1 MHRTRDLPRVD
12 RHGEVRRTAGRT
24 TRRRQHR
31 ITAWVRSEM
40 RRDTMPRRPLRVA
53 ATLTLFLT
61 LILTTLPLTSAGA
74 VVPGGTRRVPAKI
87 CDIDWREGTWQVRR
101 LIRCAAHRWPV
112 PGGADLALYIAD
124 RESNFLPNAYNASG
138 AAGIYQHLLS
148 YWPGRATTFGF
159 HGWSAFNAR
168 ANIIVTMKMVH
179 RGGWGPW
186 S

>member
-1 MHRTRDLPRVD
+1 MHHTRDLPRVD

-31 ITAWVRSEM
+31 ITAGVNENMTHAIQS
-40 RRDTMPRRPLRVA
+40 RRRIQA
-53 ATLTLFLT
+53 ALI
-61 LILTTLPLTSAGA
+61 LILTLTVLPATIAEAA
-74 VVPGGTRRVPAKI
+74 VPHEARRVSAKI
-87 CDIDWREGTWQVRR
+87 CDYDWRQGSWQVRQ
-101 LIRCAAHRWPV
+101 LIRCAASHWSV
-112 PGGADLALYIAD
+112 PGGAQTALYIAD
-124 RESNFLPNAYNASG
+124 RESNFEPGAYNPSG

-179 RGGWGPW
+179 HGGWGPW